1 MQLHELKL
9 KNDIDQMLKQQ
20 RQKQKEE
27 LNKMKALLSEI
38 KLSR

>member
-20 RQKQKEE
+20 RQKQQEE

>member
-9 KNDIDQMLKQQ
+9 KDDINQMLKQQ